1 MKKIISLMLIVVLS
15 FSLVAC
21 TQEGEK
27 PDDTPGDTGTG
38 EKLRMGYITMD
49 LGNPYFV
56 RLIDGMKEKAAELD
70 IELNVIDGKNDVEPQ
85 IRAME
90 DLITQKVDAII
101 LSANNST
108 ALNPMIQ
115 EAKEAGIKV
124 IAANAEVGDPDAF
137 IGSIE
142 YDNGFQAGEIAGQYI
157 KDNLDGEANVA
168 ILRYSAIPA
177 ALERTDGQKEG
188 LLSIAPNAKIIAEPD
203 AHTRELGLNT
213 IETLL
218 QSNPDLNVVLGI
230 NDDAVLGA
238 YQAMMTAG
246 KDGDDVV
253 LVGFDAIEEALM
265 KIKEGGIY
273 RGTIDI
279 APFESGKVIVETAK
293 KVVETGPIKELIEFP
308 VTKVTSEN
316 VDEFLNK

>member
-1 MKKIISLMLIVVLS
+1 MKKIISLMLICVLA

-27 PDDTPGDTGTG
+27 PSKTPGDTG

-56 RLIDGMKEKAAELD
+56 RVIEGMKEKAKELD
-70 IELNVIDGKNDVEPQ
+70 IELTIHDGKNDVEPQ
-85 IRAME
+85 IKAME

-101 LSANNST
+101 LSANSSE

-115 EAKEAGIKV
+115 EAKSAGIKV

-142 YDNGFQAGEIAGQYI
+142 YDNGFQAGEIAGEYI
-157 KDNLDGEANVA
+157 RDNLNGEAKVA
-168 ILRYSAIPA
+168 ILKLGTIPA
-177 ALERTDGQKEG
+177 ALERTRGQREG
-188 LLSIAPNAKIIAEPD
+188 VLSIAPNAKIVAEPE
-203 AHTRELGLNT
+203 ASTRELGLNA

-230 NDDAVLGA
+230 NDDPVLGA
-238 YQAMMTAG
+238 YQAMMSAG
-246 KDGDDVV
+246 KDGKDIV
-253 LVGFDAIEEALM
+253 LVGFDAIEEALL

-279 APFESGKVIVETAK
+279 APFESGKVIIETAK
-293 KVVETGPIKELIEFP
+293 KVVKDGPIKELIEFP
-308 VTKVTSEN
+308 VTKVTPEN
-316 VDEFLNK
+316 VDKFLNK

>member
-1 MKKIISLMLIVVLS
+1 MKKIIIIIFTFTMLFTLM
-15 FSLVAC
+15 AC
-21 TQEGEK
+21 TQN
-27 PDDTPGDTGTG
+27 TG
-38 EKLRMGYITMD
+38 EENLRMGYITMD

-56 RLIDGMKEKAAELD
+56 RLIDGMKEKAEELN
-70 IELNVIDGKNDVEPQ
+70 IELSIHDGANEVEPQ

-101 LSANNST
+101 LSANDSE
-108 ALNPMIQ
+108 ALNFMVE

-124 IAANAEVGDPDAF
+124 IAANAPVENPDAF

-142 YDNGFQAGEIAGQYI
+142 YDNGFQAGEIAGEYI
-157 KDNLDGEANVA
+157 KNNLDGKAKVA
-168 ILRYSAIPA
+168 ILKLGTIPA
-177 ALERTDGQKEG
+177 ALERTRGQREG
-188 LLSIAPNAKIIAEPD
+188 LLSIAPDANIIAEPD
-203 AHTRELGLNT
+203 ASTRELGLNA

-230 NDDAVLGA
+230 NDDSVLGA
-238 YQAMMTAG
+238 YQAMKAAG
-246 KDGDDVV
+246 KEGEDIA
-253 LVGFDAIEEALM
+253 LIGFDAIEEALI

-279 APFESGKVIVETAK
+279 APFESGKVIIETAK
-293 KVVETGPIKELIEFP
+293 RVVNDGPIEDLIQFP
-308 VTKVTSEN
+308 VTKVTVEN

>member
-1 MKKIISLMLIVVLS
+1 MKKIISLMLICVLA

-27 PDDTPGDTGTG
+27 PSKTPGDTG

-56 RLIDGMKEKAAELD
+56 RVIEGMKEKAKELD
-70 IELNVIDGKNDVEPQ
+70 IELTIHDGKSDVEPQ
-85 IRAME
+85 IKAME

-101 LSANNST
+101 LSANSSE

-115 EAKEAGIKV
+115 EAKSAGIKV

-142 YDNGFQAGEIAGQYI
+142 YDNGFQAGEIAGEYI
-157 KDNLDGEANVA
+157 RDNLNGEAKVA
-168 ILRYSAIPA
+168 ILKLGTIPA
-177 ALERTDGQKEG
+177 ALERTRGQREG
-188 LLSIAPNAKIIAEPD
+188 VLSIAPNAKIVAEPE
-203 AHTRELGLNT
+203 ASTRELGLNA

-230 NDDAVLGA
+230 NDDSVLGA
-238 YQAMMTAG
+238 YQAMMSAG
-246 KDGDDVV
+246 KDGKDIV
-253 LVGFDAIEEALM
+253 LVGFDAIEEALL

-279 APFESGKVIVETAK
+279 APFESGKVIIETAK
-293 KVVETGPIKELIEFP
+293 KVVKDGPIKELIEFP
-308 VTKVTSEN
+308 VTKVTPEN
-316 VDEFLNK
+316 VDKFLNK

>member
-1 MKKIISLMLIVVLS
+1 MKKIVSLMLILLLA
-15 FSLVAC
+15 FGLVAC
-21 TQEGEK
+21 SPEGEK
-27 PDDTPGDTGTG
+27 PNETPGDTDG
-38 EKLRMGYITMD
+38 EGLRMGYITMD

-56 RLIDGMKEKAAELD
+56 RLIDGMKDKAAELD
-70 IELNVIDGKNDVEPQ
+70 IELSIIDGKNEVEPQ

-101 LSANNST
+101 LSSNNST
-108 ALNPMIQ
+108 ALDPMIQ
-115 EAKEAGIKV
+115 EAKAAGIKV

-157 KDNLDGEANVA
+157 KDNLDGKAEVA
-168 ILRYSAIPA
+168 ILKLGTIPA
-177 ALERTDGQKEG
+177 ALERTKGQREG
-188 LLSIAPNAKIIAEPD
+188 LLSLAPDAKIIAEPD
-203 AHTRELGLNT
+203 ASTREQGLNT

-218 QSNPDLNVVLGI
+218 QSNPGLNVVLGI
-230 NDDAVLGA
+230 NDDSVLGA
-238 YQAMMTAG
+238 YQAMIAAG
-246 KDGDDVV
+246 KDGEDVI
-253 LVGFDAIEEALM
+253 LVGFDAIEEALL
-265 KIKEGGIY
+265 KVKEGGIY

-293 KVVETGPIKELIEFP
+293 KVVEDGPIKELIEFP
-308 VTKVTSEN
+308 VTKVTLEN

>member
-1 MKKIISLMLIVVLS
+1 MKKIITAMMILVLA
-15 FSLVAC
+15 FTLAAC
-21 TQEGEK
+21 TPEGKDPVE
-27 PDDTPGDTGTG
+27 TPNDTGGG

-56 RLIDGMKEKAAELD
+56 RLIDGMKEKAAELN
-70 IELNVIDGKNDVEPQ
+70 IELSVIDGKNEVEPQ
-85 IRAME
+85 IKAME

-101 LSANNST
+101 LSANDST

-115 EAKEAGIKV
+115 EAKAAGIRV

-157 KDNLDGEANVA
+157 KDNLNGKANVA
-168 ILRYSAIPA
+168 ILNFSTIPA
-177 ALERTDGQKEG
+177 ALERTKGQKEG
-188 LLSIAPNAKIIAEPD
+188 LLSIAPDAEIIAEPD

-218 QSNPDLNVVLGI
+218 QSNPDLNVILGI

-246 KDGDDVV
+246 KDGDDIV
-253 LVGFDAIEEALM
+253 LVGFDAIEEALL
-265 KIKEGGIY
+265 KVKEGGIY

-293 KVVETGPIKELIEFP
+293 KVVEDGPIKDLIEFP
-308 VTKVTSEN
+308 VTKVTVEN